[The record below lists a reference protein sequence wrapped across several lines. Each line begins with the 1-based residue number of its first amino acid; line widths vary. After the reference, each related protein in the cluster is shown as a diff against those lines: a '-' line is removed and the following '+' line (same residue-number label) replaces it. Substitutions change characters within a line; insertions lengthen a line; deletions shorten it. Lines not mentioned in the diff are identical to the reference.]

1 MPRGIP
7 NKPIYSELDHGS
19 LYVII
24 RKLED
29 RIEVAEAN
37 IDTLKGHI
45 KKLNDKMRLSIGVS
59 KEALNQTV
67 LSRAK
72 EYTEE
77 KKYRYSFDRTPGIK
91 LWMEHLKQTY
101 IPVESD
107 ELVRLYKEDKLV
119 RIANIRQEL
128 ALRFGEHFLNDT
140 FIKKRKMSMM
150 LTKCGF
156 IHNINRMFLKKNGIG
171 FDNITDIV
179 AVEKN
184 GELKSF

>member
-1 MPRGIP
+1 MGRSK
-7 NKPIYSELDHGS
+7 NTQPIYNELDHGS

-29 RIEVAEAN
+29 RIDVAEAN

-67 LSRAK
+67 LIRAK

-107 ELVRLYKEDKLV
+107 ELIRLYKEDKLI
-119 RIANIRQEL
+119 RIANIRQDL
-128 ALRFGEHFLNDT
+128 ASRFGEHFLNDT

-156 IHNINRMFLKKNGIG
+156 IHNVSRMFLKRNGIG
-171 FDNITDIV
+171 FDSITDIV
-179 AVEKN
+179 CVEKN